1 MHHFEDGIQ
10 FTQML
15 FNFDAL
21 ETVAHSDTPS
31 VPYISK
37 NWYKEYANIYGNV
50 VDGNTQRIWLIES
63 KYTQI
68 IYKLYIEFRNEA
80 QSFSL
85 RFAGVTEIF
94 R

>member
-37 NWYKEYANIYGNV
+37 NWYKEYMLWMV
-50 VDGNTQRIWLIES
+50 THS
-63 KYTQI
+63 
-68 IYKLYIEFRNEA
+68 EFD
-80 QSFSL
+80 
-85 RFAGVTEIF
+85 
-94 R
+94 